1 MHEKAKRLSNGMSRR
16 AVILDGIVSVAGI
29 ATMIA
34 TNTNARAAN
43 KLPQT
48 AVAYRATPN
57 GDKKCSNCVLFEAPD
72 ACKSVAGV
80 VSPDGFCILWKKS

>member
-1 MHEKAKRLSNGMSRR
+1 MHEKATPVSSGISRR
-16 AVILDGIVSVAGI
+16 AVILDGIACAAGVATI
-29 ATMIA
+29 VATD
-34 TNTNARAAN
+34 TNAHAAN

-48 AVAYRATPN
+48 AVAYRPTPN
-57 GDKKCSNCVLFEAPD
+57 GEKKCSNCVLFEAPD